1 MDALPYL
8 LPLAAGLLAVV
19 AWLARGRRPPPAPPV
34 AVASTVAEQHAR
46 TVERVETE
54 ARAVVAEA
62 ERVDAQPG
70 AERNRAIGR
79 GLRER

>member
-46 TVERVETE
+46 TVERLEVD
-54 ARAVVAEA
+54 ARAVVDDA
-62 ERVDAQPG
+62 ERVDALPG
-70 AERNRAIGR
+70 RERNQAIGR
-79 GLRER
+79 GLRK

>member
-1 MDALPYL
+1 MDSIPY
-8 LPLAAGLLAVV
+8 LLAVV
-19 AWLARGRRPPPAPPV
+19 VALLGALGLALGRRRPPPAPPV

-46 TVERVETE
+46 TVERLEVD

-62 ERVDAQPG
+62 SHVDALPG